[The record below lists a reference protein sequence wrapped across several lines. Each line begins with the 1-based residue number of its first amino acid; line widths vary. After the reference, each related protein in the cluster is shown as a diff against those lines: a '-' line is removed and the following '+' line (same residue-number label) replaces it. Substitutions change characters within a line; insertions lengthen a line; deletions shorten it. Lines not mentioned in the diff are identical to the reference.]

1 MNVKRAFFI
10 IGAIVLLSLAGCQ
23 AGNSNGNGGNNGTDT
38 GNPIPTL
45 SSMNP
50 EGVVTGMPAFTLE
63 VTGSS
68 FVDGAWV
75 VFNGTELDT
84 TYVSSTRLTARVSPG
99 VTAMSTA
106 GENGLSTPQAET
118 VTVRVRNPSP
128 GGGDSGSLDF
138 TIHETFAFSAP
149 ELLSTAGYDVEDPQI
164 SVTADGMVDIVW
176 TEIRGNNTNPVF
188 HRHSSDGG
196 TSWGPVRRVFTG
208 NCSGPTVTRD
218 GDGTLHCIF
227 GHTTF
232 TSILRHAT
240 STDNGATWTTPV
252 NVPNSQVGTTV
263 YPVLLSGE
271 GNTLHLFWRCNQA
284 FRLRSD
290 DAGATWGPRVQIS
303 RNPNRPSRLRAE
315 IDNQGNLF
323 VMWIQPEG
331 QDPDDHRVWFSR
343 SLDGGTN
350 WLSQTILRRADNE
363 WLAHASL
370 VAGTGQHLVAAWQWV
385 DNYGMSTERNYV
397 ELRYANTLGNT
408 WSTVK
413 IIQPDGDFGMNA
425 ALSADSEGNINLF
438 MANGDISYPQGVF
451 QLVYLRSTDNGANWT
466 DAVTIRD
473 LVAPTNAWTESAGD
487 AAGHVYLAFMDNTA
501 GYRRLYFTRS
511 RIPD

>member
-1 MNVKRAFFI
+1 MNTKRVFLIAWL
-10 IGAIVLLSLAGCQ
+10 IVILGLAGCQ
-23 AGNSNGNGGNNGTDT
+23 AENGDGNNNGTNT

-45 SSMNP
+45 SSMTP
-50 EGVVTGMPAFTLE
+50 DAVVTGMPAFTLE
-63 VTGSS
+63 VTGAS
-68 FVDGAWV
+68 FVDGARV

-84 TYVSSTRLTARVSPG
+84 VYVSSTQLTALVRPDA
-99 VTAMSTA
+99 TTMSAA
-106 GENGLSTPQAET
+106 GGQGLSAPMAET
-118 VTVRVRNPSP
+118 ATVRVRNPSP
-128 GGGDSGSLDF
+128 GGGESGSLDF
-138 TIHETFAFSAP
+138 IIHENFTFSSP
-149 ELLSTAGYDVEDPQI
+149 ELVSTAGYDVQDPQI

-176 TEIRGNNTNPVF
+176 TEIRGSNNPVF
-188 HRHSSDGG
+188 HRHSGDGG
-196 TSWGPVRRVFTG
+196 TSWGPIRRVFTG

-218 GDGTLHCIF
+218 GDGILHCIF
-227 GHTTF
+227 GQTTL
-232 TSILRHAT
+232 TSILRHTT
-240 STDNGATWTTPV
+240 STDNGTTWTTPA

-290 DAGATWGPRVQIS
+290 DGGATWGPRVQIS
-303 RNPNRPSRLRAE
+303 RNTNRPSRLRAE

-350 WLSQTILRRADNE
+350 WLAQTILRRADNE
-363 WLAHASL
+363 WLAHAAI

-413 IIQPDGDFGMNA
+413 TIQPDGDFGMNP

-438 MANGDISYPQGVF
+438 MANSDIQYPQGVF

-466 DAVTIRD
+466 DAVAIRD
-473 LVAPTNAWTESAGD
+473 LTAPVNAWSESASD
-487 AAGHVYLAFMDNTA
+487 AAGHAYLTFMDNNA

-511 RIPD
+511 QIPD